1 MTGFYIP
8 RKPAFPGL
16 PSAYN
21 TSEKSGIFL
30 RLISLL
36 LHAKYQS
43 YQQYNPP
50 CKLLYPVQIAD

>member
-1 MTGFYIP
+1 MTGFYIY

-16 PSAYN
+16 HSADN
-21 TSEKSGIFL
+21 ISEKSGTFL

-43 YQQYNPP
+43 YQQ
-50 CKLLYPVQIAD
+50 VR